1 MEISGVDTS
10 TGSLDSSQSTQD
22 LLNSDK
28 EVIGAQVVTGSL
40 DKLNSD
46 SFGNTNKEYEMQKKV
61 LTAEAVGK
69 GSMLNTD
76 A

>member
-1 MEISGVDTS
+1 MEISGLDTS
-10 TGSLDSSQSTQD
+10 SSGLDSSLSTQD
-22 LLNSDK
+22 LVNSDK

-46 SFGNTNKEYEMQKKV
+46 SYGNTNKEYQMQKKV
-61 LTAEAVGK
+61 LMAEAVGK